1 MYDDDDNDE
10 CPSCH
15 CYTCCCDEDED
26 DEEMTESEDKYN
38 VLVNKIRQKIIDL
51 QAQIITAYTD
61 KSSAIADNPN
71 DVLRY
76 TAMVDVLKAMLN

>member
-1 MYDDDDNDE
+1 MVYHTCPDCEESNYFECYDDEPRTITKETDAKHRE
-10 CPSCH
+10 LV
-15 CYTCCCDEDED
+15 
-26 DEEMTESEDKYN
+26 DKI
-38 VLVNKIRQKIIDL
+38 NKKIIDL

-61 KSSAIADNPN
+61 KSSAIASNPN